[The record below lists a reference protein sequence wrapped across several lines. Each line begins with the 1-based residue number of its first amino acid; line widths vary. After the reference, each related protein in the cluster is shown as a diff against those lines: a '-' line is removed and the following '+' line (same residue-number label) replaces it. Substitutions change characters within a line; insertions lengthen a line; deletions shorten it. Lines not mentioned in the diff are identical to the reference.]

1 MERTKQKPRHLWVQ
15 SARPAHVKH
24 LGSAS
29 PTPLSGAQQVTEVVY
44 KKETGRTGEVAHKY
58 KGKAMLVVIKVAGKG
73 DLTLQI
79 LHRMLQVEVEQGWR

>member
-1 MERTKQKPRHLWVQ
+1 M
-15 SARPAHVKH
+15 KH

-58 KGKAMLVVIKVAGKG
+58 KGKAMLVVIKVAGKS
-73 DLTLQI
+73 DLTLQF
-79 LHRMLQVEVEQGWR
+79 LHRMLQVEVEKGWR